1 MTGGDAVS
9 MMPRGSAA
17 PPASQWVAVRVA
29 GGAAARRHHRYRV
42 RPGGARRQRG
52 RVLVDLGLS
61 ETQELLKNAA
71 REFLENECPETHVRE
86 MEEDDK
92 GYSPELWA
100 KMAEQGWQGLLIPEE
115 YGGAGLDFL
124 DLAVLLEE
132 FGRALVPGPFMSTVL
147 GGAIPLIVAG
157 SEAQK
162 QEYLPKIASGEA
174 IFTLALTE
182 PSARFDEQGI
192 EAEAS
197 VSGSEVTLNG
207 TKLFVSDANV
217 ADYMVVAA
225 KSSGGTTL
233 AVVPTNQPGVQ
244 IRQLLTIA
252 RDKQCE
258 VVLDGA
264 TGELLGEEGAGWD
277 LLQPVIQRY
286 TVAEAAY
293 LVGLAQ
299 MDFEIA
305 VDYAKERVQFGRP
318 IGSFQAIQ
326 HKCADMVTDVD
337 GSRFIMYKAAW
348 SVNTDQDDREM
359 AVNMAKAWTSD
370 ATRRVV
376 AHGQQIH
383 GGIGFTKDY
392 KIQLYYRRQKRA
404 ELAFGDTEHHREL
417 VAQQLGI

>member
-1 MTGGDAVS
+1 M
-9 MMPRGSAA
+9 
-17 PPASQWVAVRVA
+17 
-29 GGAAARRHHRYRV
+29 
-42 RPGGARRQRG
+42 
-52 RVLVDLGLS
+52 DLGLT

-71 REFLENECPETHVRE
+71 RDFLETECPETLVRE

-100 KMAEQGWQGLLIPEE
+100 KMAEQGWQGLLVSEE
-115 YGGAGLDFL
+115 HGGVGFDFM
-124 DLAVLLEE
+124 DLCVLLEE

-147 GGAIPLIVAG
+147 GGAVPLAEIG
-157 SEAQK
+157 SDAQK
-162 QEYLPKIASGEA
+162 SEYLPRIASGDT

-182 PSARFDEQGI
+182 ASARFDEQGVQC
-192 EAEAS
+192 EAA
-197 VSGSEVTLNG
+197 VSGDQVTFNG
-207 TKLFVSDANV
+207 TKLFVPDANV
-217 ADYMVVAA
+217 ADYMIVAGR
-225 KSSGGTTL
+225 SGGGVTL
-233 AVVPTNQPGVQ
+233 GIVPTDQAGVEV
-244 IRQLLTIA
+244 RQLLTIA

-258 VVLDGA
+258 VKLNGA
-264 TGELLGEEGAGWD
+264 TGQLLGAEGQGWAA
-277 LLQPVIQRY
+277 LQPVLQRY
-286 TVAEAAY
+286 AVAECAY
-293 LVGLAQ
+293 MVGLSQ
-299 MDFEIA
+299 MDFEIS

-348 SVNTDQDDREM
+348 SVATGQDDQQM
-359 AVNMAKAWTSD
+359 SVNMAKAWTSE

-392 KIQLYYRRQKRA
+392 KIQLFYRRQKRA
-404 ELAFGDTEHHREL
+404 ELAFGDGDHHREL

>member
-1 MTGGDAVS
+1 M
-9 MMPRGSAA
+9 
-17 PPASQWVAVRVA
+17 
-29 GGAAARRHHRYRV
+29 
-42 RPGGARRQRG
+42 
-52 RVLVDLGLS
+52 DLGLT

-71 REFLENECPETHVRE
+71 REFLENECPESHVRE
-86 MEEDDK
+86 MEEDPQ
-92 GYSPELWA
+92 GYSPQLWA
-100 KMAEQGWQGLLIPEE
+100 KMAEQGWQGLMIPEE

-124 DLAVLLEE
+124 DLCVLLEE
-132 FGRALVPGPFMSTVL
+132 FGRALVPGPFLSTVL
-147 GGAIPLIVAG
+147 GGVVPLLTAG

-162 QEYLPKIASGEA
+162 QEYLGKIASGEA

-182 PSARFDEQGI
+182 PSARFDEQGVQ
-192 EAEAS
+192 AQAT
-197 VSGSEVTLNG
+197 VSGDQVTING
-207 TKLFVSDANV
+207 TKLFVPDANV
-217 ADYMVVAA
+217 ASHMVVAA
-225 KSSGGTTL
+225 RSAAGVTL
-233 AVVPTNQPGVQ
+233 AIVPTNQAGVQ
-244 IRQLLTIA
+244 VRQLLTIA

-258 VVLDGA
+258 VVLNNA
-264 TGELLGEEGAGWD
+264 TGELLGQDGQGWAAVQQI
-277 LLQPVIQRY
+277 LNRY
-286 TVAEAAY
+286 AVGECAY
-293 LVGLAQ
+293 LVGLSQ
-299 MDFEIA
+299 MDFEIS

-348 SVNTDQDDREM
+348 SLNSDQDDQQM
-359 AVNMAKAWTSD
+359 AVNMAKAWTSE

-404 ELAFGDTEHHREL
+404 ELAFGDADHHREL